1 MKRRNLITLAG
12 AAATVSMLAPL
23 KARAQRPAPPVVG
36 FLGATGPIPDVIA
49 AFAEGLAGAG
59 FQDGRNVTILQRWA
73 HNQPDRL
80 PPLAAELLHHRADVI
95 ATNGGAVVV
104 QAVKAASM
112 SVPIVFLV
120 GADPAEAGIVA
131 SLARPGGNATGV
143 YMLTASL
150 NGKRLQLLHEMVPR
164 AVTIAA
170 LINPAN
176 SGFKAAEAEV
186 RVAALAAKVQVQFL
200 RASNER
206 DIDAAFAT
214 LAEQRIGALMLCNDP
229 FFNSR
234 REQLVAM
241 AKRHAVPAIFEWRE
255 FTASGGL
262 MSYGAHRS
270 AALREQGAYV
280 ARVLEGAR
288 PAELPVLKP
297 TRFELVINGRTART
311 LGLTIP
317 QSLRLRA
324 DEVLQ

>member
-1 MKRRNLITLAG
+1 MKRRDFIALAG
-12 AAATVSMLAPL
+12 AAATASMLSPMQ
-23 KARAQRPAPPVVG
+23 ARAQQPARPVVG
-36 FLGATGPIPDVIA
+36 FLGATGPIPDVVA

-59 FQDGRNVTILQRWA
+59 FQDGHNVTILQRWA
-73 HNQPDRL
+73 HNRSDRL
-80 PPLAAELLHHRADVI
+80 PALVADLLHHRADVI

-104 QAVKAASM
+104 KAVKAASM

-120 GADPAEAGIVA
+120 GGDPVEAGIVA

-143 YMLTASL
+143 YMLTSSL
-150 NGKRLQLLHEMVPR
+150 NGKRLQLLHEMVPQ
-164 AVTIAA
+164 AVTIAV
-170 LINPAN
+170 LINPAMT
-176 SGFKAAEAEV
+176 GFKAAEAEV
-186 RVAALAAKVQVQFL
+186 RAAAKAAQVQVQFL
-200 RASNER
+200 RAGNER
-206 DIDAAFAT
+206 DIDAAFAS
-214 LAEQRIGALMLCNDP
+214 LAERRIGALMLCNDP

-234 REQLVAM
+234 REQLVAL
-241 AKRHAVPAIFEWRE
+241 ATRHAVPAIFEWRE

-262 MSYGAHRS
+262 MSYGAHRA

-297 TRFELVINGRTART
+297 TRFELVLNGRTART

-317 QSLRLRA
+317 PSLRLRA